1 MPPESLEM
9 EPLTEKLLRK
19 SLDDSFSDT
28 EPGSEEDDIMVH
40 SGEHD
45 GPSNEDRE
53 LLDEEDEREKLL
65 IKKRGKVIIGNT
77 RNGIKNIGGRHSRR
91 KSRENYMENGTLNK
105 VMGKRLKVRHRP

>member
-19 SLDDSFSDT
+19 SMDDSFSDT
-28 EPGSEEDDIMVH
+28 DPGSEEDDIMVH
-40 SGEHD
+40 SGDRD
-45 GPSNEDRE
+45 GPSMEDRE

-65 IKKRGKVIIGNT
+65 IKKRGKVIIGSS
-77 RNGIKNIGGRHSRR
+77 RNGIKKIGSRHSRR
-91 KSRENYMENGTLNK
+91 KSTENYMENGTLNK